1 MVLTSTVNIRYK
13 ILSLRDFLFL
23 KKIKAVSKIVY
34 FKCALTQRVFIGT
47 LFPNVTKLLLR
58 LIISYFFHFW
68 RFLDTMTIPN
78 GFPCRNLGEKKEKQ
92 GNNGASKCKV
102 LASSCKYPLAS
113 VIANWMA
120 ANNNDNNHEYRYI
133 FNLLWY
139 SYLITAGLAAYFF
152 YNSLQRLNVVLES
165 GFDSIQKFVSGN
177 VTGSIRLA
185 TS

>member
-1 MVLTSTVNIRYK
+1 
-13 ILSLRDFLFL
+13 
-23 KKIKAVSKIVY
+23 
-34 FKCALTQRVFIGT
+34 
-47 LFPNVTKLLLR
+47 
-58 LIISYFFHFW
+58 
-68 RFLDTMTIPN
+68 
-78 GFPCRNLGEKKEKQ
+78 
-92 GNNGASKCKV
+92 
-102 LASSCKYPLAS
+102 
-113 VIANWMA
+113 MA